1 MARSTAKASGK
12 PTRAPRRQR
21 GGAGWLVVGLLAASV
36 LALVVFAPEQL
47 RSALGLAARPAS
59 LGAPPVEHRSADGE
73 TVARAGADL
82 EPRAIG
88 TDADTTTV
96 VKPPV
101 VTEAPKV
108 PEGPKDAVLG
118 KDVLAGAEQAYRG
131 FAWDEARVKARRL
144 LELDVDAATRVRAE
158 DILRG
163 ADALENIFAKLDM
176 RDELFR
182 SWDTHPSLVQVSLNG
197 QDMQVV
203 PVLDLAA
210 TEKEVPTTS
219 DPAGWLRSKLN
230 GAGEVNVVMTN
241 GAGTTLK
248 VDQVSGIRAADVPKI
263 MKERAAEF
271 AQRVTRVEKGAFAND
286 ALAWYEAAKYAYR
299 NRLDERV
306 TEMLD
311 RALAINPFLAN
322 AIREDKAN
330 DIFLKMTQMLAK
342 ENKTA
347 AGGWMG
353 QLNKYYQDTTV
364 YPQAKAYFEG
374 NLEQLAAARK
384 QAEEEKLAS
393 RQRTHEAK
401 VERATKL
408 QDTAALAK
416 LKAAPAPTPEED
428 APSAPLPATGDAGTA
443 DTAMNTGMDLLAKAQ
458 AMTDFDARDSM
469 YKKAQDQFDV
479 AMRLY
484 EKLGMEQKM
493 VQANQYRYACI
504 KCRRAL

>member
-1 MARSTAKASGK
+1 MCSKKT
-12 PTRAPRRQR
+12 APRCQS
-21 GGAGWLVVGLLAASV
+21 GLPSWRSSKLH
-36 LALVVFAPEQL
+36 APEK
-47 RSALGLAARPAS
+47 SVALSFWCRRPS
-59 LGAPPVEHRSADGE
+59 SSGA
-73 TVARAGADL
+73 
-82 EPRAIG
+82 
-88 TDADTTTV
+88 TDATTTTV

-101 VTEAPKV
+101 IVDAPKV
-108 PEGPKDAVLG
+108 PDGPKDAVLG
-118 KDVLAGAEQAYRG
+118 KEVLAAAEQAYRG

-163 ADALENIFAKLDM
+163 ADALEDIFEKLDM

-182 SWDTHPSLVQVSLNG
+182 SWDTHPALVQISMNG
-197 QDMQVV
+197 QDLQVV
-203 PVLDLAA
+203 PVLDIAA
-210 TEKEVPTTS
+210 TEKQVPQTS
-219 DPAGWLRSKLN
+219 DYAGWMRSKLN

-248 VDQVSGIRAADVPKI
+248 ADQVSGIRAADLSKI
-263 MKERAAEF
+263 MKDRASEF
-271 AQRVTRVEKGAFAND
+271 ATRVARVEKGAFAND

-311 RALAINPFLAN
+311 RALALNPLLAT
-322 AIREDKAN
+322 AIREDKAS
-330 DIFLKMTQMLAK
+330 DIFLKLTQMLAK

-347 AGGWMG
+347 AGGWMA
-353 QLNKYYQDTTV
+353 QLTKYYQDTTV
-364 YPQAKAYFEG
+364 YPQAKAYFDG

-384 QAEEEKLAS
+384 QAEEEKLAV
-393 RQRTHEAK
+393 RQRAHEAK

-408 QDTAALAK
+408 QDSAALAR
-416 LKAAPAPTPEED
+416 LQAAPAPTPEEE
-428 APSAPLPATGDAGTA
+428 APAAPLPATGDAGTA
-443 DTAMNTGMDLLAKAQ
+443 DAAMSQGMDLLAKAQ
-458 AMTDFDARDSM
+458 AMTDFDARDAM